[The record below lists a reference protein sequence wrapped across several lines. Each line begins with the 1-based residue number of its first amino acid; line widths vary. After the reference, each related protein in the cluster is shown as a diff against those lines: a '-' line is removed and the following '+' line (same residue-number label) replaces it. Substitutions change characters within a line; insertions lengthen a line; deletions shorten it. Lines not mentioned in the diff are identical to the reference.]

1 MIRSMIFAIILLLSA
16 LAISSVAA
24 YFSIV
29 GLTLIFSAAPKAIMV
44 MGIALELGKL
54 VTASFVY
61 RWWPKLNNVMKYY
74 FVSSVIILSIITSLG
89 IFGYLSKSYISDSA
103 SIYKSEIQIKTKE
116 EQLKI
121 EQQRLD
127 NLLKQQ
133 TQRDYVVRRLEK
145 ELADT
150 QNRIFDLTSEIGTL
164 KASKSELS
172 TEIGPI
178 RYIAELI
185 YGDGQMDTI
194 DKAVRIIIIAIMF
207 VFDPLAILLIVAA
220 NMQIKSIRYT
230 KPKKVGRR
238 SKHLLELD
246 KEDIFKIEEIAEK
259 KEDKSLKDL
268 KESKKGLGLLDKYH
282 GIPKN
287 TK

>member
-1 MIRSMIFAIILLLSA
+1 MIFAIILLLSA
-16 LAISSVAA
+16 LTISSVAA

-29 GLTLIFSAAPKAIMV
+29 GLTLIFSAAPQAIMV
-44 MGIALELGKL
+44 MGISLELGKL

-61 RWWPKLNNVMKYY
+61 RWWHKLNKVMKYY
-74 FVSSVIILSIITSLG
+74 FIVSVVILSIITSLG
-89 IFGYLSKSYISDSA
+89 IFGYLSKSYISDSV

-150 QNRIFDLTSEIGTL
+150 QNKIFDLTSEIGTL
-164 KASKSELS
+164 KANKSELS

-185 YGDGQMDTI
+185 YGDDKMDTI

-207 VFDPLAILLIVAA
+207 VFDPLAILLIIAA
-220 NMQIKSIRYT
+220 NMQLKSLRYT
-230 KPKKVGRR
+230 KPKKIGRF
-238 SKHLLELD
+238 SKHILELNKD
-246 KEDIFKIEEIAEK
+246 DIFKIEEFADK
-259 KEDKSLKDL
+259 KK
-268 KESKKGLGLLDKYH
+268 
-282 GIPKN
+282 
-287 TK
+287 

>member
-1 MIRSMIFAIILLLSA
+1 MIFAMILLLSA

-54 VTASFVY
+54 VAASFVY
-61 RWWPKLNNVMKYY
+61 RWWPKLNNVMRYY

-103 SIYKSEIQIKTKE
+103 SIYKSEIQIKTKG

-127 NLLKQQ
+127 NLLRQQ

-150 QNRIFDLTSEIGTL
+150 QNKIFDLTSEIGTL

-230 KPKKVGRR
+230 TPKKVGRK

-268 KESKKGLGLLDKYH
+268 KESKKGLGILDKYH
-282 GIPKN
+282 GIPKES
-287 TK
+287 K

>member
-1 MIRSMIFAIILLLSA
+1 MIFAIILLLSA

-29 GLTLIFSAAPKAIMV
+29 GLTLIFSAAPQAIMV
-44 MGIALELGKL
+44 MGISLELGKL

-61 RWWPKLNNVMKYY
+61 RWWHKLNMVMKYY
-74 FVSSVIILSIITSLG
+74 FISSVVILSIITSLG

-116 EQLKI
+116 DQLAI
-121 EQQRLD
+121 EQKRLD
-127 NLLKQQ
+127 NLVKQQ
-133 TQRDYVVRRLEK
+133 DQRTYVVRRLEK

-150 QNRIFDLTSEIGTL
+150 QNKIFDLTSEIGEL
-164 KASKSELS
+164 KSQKSQLG

-207 VFDPLAILLIVAA
+207 VFDPLAILLVIAA
-220 NMQIKSIRYT
+220 NMQIKSLRYT
-230 KPKKVGRR
+230 KPKKIGRR

-259 KEDKSLKDL
+259 KEEKSLKDL
-268 KESKKGLGLLDKYH
+268 KESKKGLGILDKYH
-282 GIPKN
+282 GIRKESN
-287 TK
+287 

>member
-1 MIRSMIFAIILLLSA
+1 MIFAILLLLTA

-29 GLTLIFSAAPKAIMV
+29 GLTLIFSAAPQAIMV

-61 RWWPKLNNVMKYY
+61 RWWHKLNEIMRVY
-74 FVSSVIILSIITSLG
+74 FVSSVVILSIITSLG

-127 NLLKQQ
+127 NLLRQQ

-230 KPKKVGRR
+230 TPKKVGRK

-246 KEDIFKIEEIAEK
+246 REDIFKIEEIAEK

-268 KESKKGLGLLDKYH
+268 KESKKGLGILDKYH
-282 GIPKN
+282 GIPKES
-287 TK
+287 K

>member
-1 MIRSMIFAIILLLSA
+1 MIFAIILLLSA

-29 GLTLIFSAAPKAIMV
+29 GLTLIFSAAPQAIMV

-54 VTASFVY
+54 VAASFVY
-61 RWWPKLNNVMKYY
+61 RWWHKLNGAMKYY

-127 NLLKQQ
+127 NLFKQQ
-133 TQRDYVVRRLEK
+133 TQRDFVVRRLEK
-145 ELADT
+145 ELSDT

-194 DKAVRIIIIAIMF
+194 DKAVRIIIISIMF

-230 KPKKVGRR
+230 TPKKIGRK
-238 SKHLLELD
+238 SKHLLELN
-246 KEDIFKIEEIAEK
+246 KEDIFKIEEIADK

-282 GIPKN
+282 GIPKES
-287 TK
+287 K

>member
-1 MIRSMIFAIILLLSA
+1 MIFALILLISA

-29 GLTLIFSAAPKAIMV
+29 GLTLIFSAAPQAIMV
-44 MGIALELGKL
+44 MGISLELGKL

-61 RWWPKLNNVMKYY
+61 RWWHKLNKIMKYY
-74 FVSSVIILSIITSLG
+74 FVSSVILLSIITSLG

-103 SIYKSEIQIKTKE
+103 SIYKSEIQIRTKE

-121 EQQRLD
+121 EQQRLE
-127 NLLKQQ
+127 NLIKQQ

-150 QNRIFDLTSEIGTL
+150 QNKIFDLTSEIGTL
-164 KASKSELS
+164 KANKSELS

-207 VFDPLAILLIVAA
+207 VFDPLAILLVIAA
-220 NMQIKSIRYT
+220 NMQLKSI
-230 KPKKVGRR
+230 KKRPASEKTLSNKLKNMLQLSSDDVFR
-238 SKHLLELD
+238 
-246 KEDIFKIEEIAEK
+246 IEEINNRNK
-259 KEDKSLKDL
+259 K
-268 KESKKGLGLLDKYH
+268 
-282 GIPKN
+282 
-287 TK
+287 

>member
-1 MIRSMIFAIILLLSA
+1 VTSVILL
-16 LAISSVAA
+16 SV
-24 YFSIV
+24 
-29 GLTLIFSAAPKAIMV
+29 
-44 MGIALELGKL
+44 
-54 VTASFVY
+54 
-61 RWWPKLNNVMKYY
+61 
-74 FVSSVIILSIITSLG
+74 ITSLG

-116 EQLKI
+116 DQLAI
-121 EQQRLD
+121 EQKRLD
-127 NLLKQQ
+127 NLVKQQ
-133 TQRDYVVRRLEK
+133 DQRTYVVRRLEK
-145 ELADT
+145 ELAET
-150 QNRIFDLTSEIGTL
+150 QNKIFDITSEIGEL
-164 KASKSELS
+164 KSQKSALG

-230 KPKKVGRR
+230 TPKKVGRK

-259 KEDKSLKDL
+259 KSLKDL
-268 KESKKGLGLLDKYH
+268 EASKKGLSITDKYH
-282 GIPKN
+282 GIPKEN
-287 TK
+287 G

>member
-1 MIRSMIFAIILLLSA
+1 MIFAIILLLSA

-54 VTASFVY
+54 VAASFVY
-61 RWWPKLNNVMKYY
+61 RWWHKLNSVMKYY

-145 ELADT
+145 ELSDT
-150 QNRIFDLTSEIGTL
+150 QNKIFDLTSEIGTL

-230 KPKKVGRR
+230 TPKKVGRK

-268 KESKKGLGLLDKYH
+268 KESKKGLGILDKYH
-282 GIPKN
+282 GIPKES
-287 TK
+287 K

>member
-1 MIRSMIFAIILLLSA
+1 MLFAIILLLTA

-29 GLTLIFSAAPKAIMV
+29 GLALIFSAAPQAIMV
-44 MGIALELGKL
+44 MGVSLELGKL

-61 RWWPKLNNVMKYY
+61 RWWHKLNKVMKYY
-74 FVSSVIILSIITSLG
+74 FVTSVILLSVITSLG

-116 EQLKI
+116 DQLAI
-121 EQQRLD
+121 EQKRLD
-127 NLLKQQ
+127 NLVKQQ
-133 TQRDYVVRRLEK
+133 DQRTYVVRRLEK
-145 ELADT
+145 ELAET
-150 QNRIFDLTSEIGTL
+150 QDRIFKLTSEIGEL
-164 KASKSELS
+164 KSQKSALG

-207 VFDPLAILLIVAA
+207 VFDPLAILLVVAA
-220 NMQIKSIRYT
+220 NMQLKSLRYT
-230 KPKKVGRR
+230 KPKGNTKK

-259 KEDKSLKDL
+259 KEGKSLKDL
-268 KESKKGLGLLDKYH
+268 KKTGKGLGILEKYH
-282 GIPKN
+282 GIRKESQ
-287 TK
+287 

>member
-1 MIRSMIFAIILLLSA
+1 MIFAMILLLSA

-54 VTASFVY
+54 VAASFVY
-61 RWWPKLNNVMKYY
+61 RWWHKLNSVMKYY

-150 QNRIFDLTSEIGTL
+150 QNKIFDLTSEIGTL

-230 KPKKVGRR
+230 KPKKVDRK
-238 SKHLLELD
+238 SKHLLELN

>member
-1 MIRSMIFAIILLLSA
+1 MIFAIILLLSA

-54 VTASFVY
+54 VAASFVY
-61 RWWPKLNNVMKYY
+61 RWWPKLNNAMKYY

-116 EQLKI
+116 EQLRI

-150 QNRIFDLTSEIGTL
+150 QNKIFDLTSEIGTL
-164 KASKSELS
+164 KSSKSELA

-207 VFDPLAILLIVAA
+207 VFDPLAILLVVAA
-220 NMQIKSIRYT
+220 NMQLKSI
-230 KPKKVGRR
+230 KKRPVSEKTL
-238 SKHLLELD
+238 SKKLKNMLQLSSD
-246 KEDIFKIEEIAEK
+246 DVFRIEEINN
-259 KEDKSLKDL
+259 
-268 KESKKGLGLLDKYH
+268 KKG
-282 GIPKN
+282 
-287 TK
+287 